1 MRLATTQELNHARQF
16 LNNDEVDLAIL
27 EFRKL
32 QSKYPD
38 DNLVLYELG
47 TLLLRQGKNV
57 PEALF
62 LLKQTANSRNK
73 YAIANEIG
81 IYYLNHGEYDKAIEK
96 FIWTYK
102 NIHSYW

>member
-1 MRLATTQELNHARQF
+1 MRFATTQELNHARQF

-47 TLLLRQGKNV
+47 TL
-57 PEALF
+57 
-62 LLKQTANSRNK
+62 
-73 YAIANEIG
+73 Y
-81 IYYLNHGEYDKAIEK
+81 
-96 FIWTYK
+96 
-102 NIHSYW
+102 